1 MCDAVGK
8 EQLWKES
15 VLIVLFQA
23 SLSARQ
29 YLANND
35 GLSLELSW
43 QVFMQFFGVFSMILI
58 LYSSVEMLCWDNV
71 HECVI

>member
-1 MCDAVGK
+1 MCDAIGK

-43 QVFMQFFGVFSMILI
+43 QVFMQFLVFFPVILI